1 MAAGSGLN
9 QKYKYECEQSSNNGE
24 LSDSVLDYADYCQ
37 FILEMDSWPAQSLC
51 TEMAGD
57 AAFSLVLGDY
67 CDPECFFGTK
77 NGGNTCICN
86 KGYWNTSCNTEC
98 PGGAAKPSQSY

>member
-1 MAAGSGLN
+1 M
-9 QKYKYECEQSSNNGE
+9 CEQSSNNGE

-57 AAFSLVLGDY
+57 AAFSLVLGSIYIDN
-67 CDPECFFGTK
+67 EK
-77 NGGNTCICN
+77 
-86 KGYWNTSCNTEC
+86 
-98 PGGAAKPSQSY
+98 